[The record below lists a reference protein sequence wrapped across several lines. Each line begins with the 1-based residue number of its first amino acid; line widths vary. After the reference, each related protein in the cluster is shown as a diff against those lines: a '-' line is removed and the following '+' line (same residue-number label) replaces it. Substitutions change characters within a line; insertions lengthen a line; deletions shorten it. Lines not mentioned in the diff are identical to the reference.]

1 MRDFYNGVLPGLLE
15 AKTWVE
21 LFKTVHLMMSC
32 VELRGVVGWWR
43 QVKLSKAVVAV
54 PAVHWVHIW
63 LGRMVQLDLVFW
75 VECYKTVHLMM
86 RQRGPSPPVET
97 TPGSASGQ
105 WALCANLIVTNDRRR
120 GAWRLEVEKRMFAV
134 LVTG

>member
-1 MRDFYNGVLPGLLE
+1 MRDFYNGVLRGLLE

-32 VELRGVVGWWR
+32 VELCGVVGWWR

-63 LGRMVQLDLVFW
+63 LGRMVQLDPVFG
-75 VECYKTVHLMM
+75 VGCYKTVHLMM
-86 RQRGPSPPVET
+86 RQRAPSPPRF
-97 TPGSASGQ
+97 PGAIQWQ
-105 WALCANLIVTNDRRR
+105 WALCASLIVTNDHMR
-120 GAWRLEVEKRMFAV
+120 RLEVEKRTFAV
-134 LVTG
+134 VVVVTS